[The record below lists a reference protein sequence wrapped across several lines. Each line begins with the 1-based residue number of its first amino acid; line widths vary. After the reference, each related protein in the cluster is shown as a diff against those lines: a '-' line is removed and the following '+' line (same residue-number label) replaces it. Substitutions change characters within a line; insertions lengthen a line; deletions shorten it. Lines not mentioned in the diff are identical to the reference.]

1 MINDTPIRTN
11 ESYKINNI
19 PLDFELMQEFKEF
32 KNIKINTKNV
42 EINEGII
49 TPLVYGLGDEIY
61 DNMLKYTN
69 HNIAMKTTGKA
80 EIEIVYSFDE
90 NNTNVLN
97 NIQLEANHDTKI
109 RIVYKSNTKQYNI
122 HNGILKINAKEKV
135 EVVGE
140 IINLMNDVSINLEV
154 IESNIEDNAKV
165 ELRVIDIGANKSIS
179 NIYSDAKGKKS
190 TFEIDTVY
198 MASKNELKDINYISH
213 LRGEKSNVSMNIEGV
228 LDDNSTK
235 NFKGTLD
242 FKSGAVKANGSEK
255 ENCTMLSDTVKS
267 KALPILLCTEEDV
280 EGSHS
285 ASSGKVDSDKLYY
298 IMTRG
303 FTKKEAIKMLVKA
316 KFYKVLEKIESEE
329 YIEKVHKEI
338 DRRLV

>member
-19 PLDFELMQEFKEF
+19 PLDFELTKEFKEF

-42 EINEGII
+42 DIKEGII
-49 TPLVYGLGDEIY
+49 TPLVYGLGDKIY
-61 DNMLKYTN
+61 ENILKYIN
-69 HNIAMKTTGKA
+69 HNIVMKTIGKA
-80 EIEIVYSFDE
+80 EIEIIYDFDE
-90 NNTNVLN
+90 NNINLLN

-109 RIVYKSNTKQYNI
+109 RIVYKSNNKQYNM
-122 HNGILKINAKEKV
+122 HNGILKIDAKEKV

-140 IINLMNDVSINLEV
+140 IINLMNDVSINLDA
-154 IESNIEDNAKV
+154 IESNIDDNAKV
-165 ELRVIDIGANKSIS
+165 QLRIIDIGANKSIS
-179 NIYSDAKGKKS
+179 NIYSDVKGEKS
-190 TFEIDTVY
+190 ILNIDTVY
-198 MASKNELKDINYISH
+198 MAGKNELKDINYISH
-213 LRGEKSNVSMNIEGV
+213 LRGKKSKVSMNIEGV

-285 ASSGKVDSDKLYY
+285 ASSGKVDNDKLYY

-303 FTKKEAIKMLVKA
+303 FTKKEAIKMLVRA
-316 KFYKVLEKIESEE
+316 KFHDILEQINSGE
-329 YIEKVHKEI
+329 YIELINKEI